1 MSGVVSC
8 LTSPAC
14 SYCCGGLSA
23 FAVVF
28 LLGLSSLFR
37 ANYPYLPS
45 EWKVEGGGENQHEIA
60 ARNCFLTAL
69 IYGGFL
75 GLSLMCCVNNKAR
88 GRTLCGSR
96 GGATHTAGWARP

>member
-1 MSGVVSC
+1 MVFSTSVLRGAQLPRTMSGLVSC

-14 SYCCGGLSA
+14 SVCCGGLSA

-28 LLGLSSLFR
+28 LLCLSSLFNS
-37 ANYPYLPS
+37 NYPYMPKD
-45 EWKVEGGGENQHEIA
+45 WKVEGGPSNQHEIA
-60 ARNCFLTAL
+60 ARNCFWTAV

-88 GRTLCGSR
+88 GRRL
-96 GGATHTAGWARP
+96 